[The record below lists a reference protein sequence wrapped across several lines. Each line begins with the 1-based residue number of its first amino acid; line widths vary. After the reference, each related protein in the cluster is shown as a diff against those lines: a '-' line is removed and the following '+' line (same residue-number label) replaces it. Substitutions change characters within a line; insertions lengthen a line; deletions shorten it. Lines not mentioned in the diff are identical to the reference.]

1 MARGLED
8 LGWSLE
14 CMGVGIIMN
23 KPLTSTSGKRTCL
36 PTHLISAVN
45 LRKWVAVVFAKY
57 CLEFMK
63 VSMIDAAQSASM
75 DWGGSIYPR
84 LITMLRNWSKCNII
98 LLSHCLPSS
107 QLIMRG
113 IVPSLYVK
121 VQSANFNYL
130 PLLCGT

>member
-1 MARGLED
+1 
-8 LGWSLE
+8 
-14 CMGVGIIMN
+14 MGVGIIMN
-23 KPLTSTSGKRTCL
+23 KPLTTTSGKRTCL
-36 PTHLISAVN
+36 PTHLNMAKRYLLLILEN
-45 LRKWVAVVFAKY
+45 GKWVAVVFAKY

-107 QLIMRG
+107 QLIMHR